1 MTHQVSTTSTPFPP
15 TNRSFF
21 SQSWVRVCLALTLIS
36 AQPLIAQHLRT
47 NSPSGAISNST
58 SQPTFE
64 LSKAETPDFQS
75 EAIATEQRA
84 VIPPDRGAP
93 DHTVGSGSR

>member
-1 MTHQVSTTSTPFPP
+1 MTYQISTTPLPP
-15 TNRSFF
+15 TNRSLF
-21 SQSWVRVCLALTLIS
+21 SQGWVRVCLALTLIS

-47 NSPSGAISNST
+47 SSPSSPLSNST
-58 SQPTFE
+58 SQTSFE
-64 LSKAETPDFQS
+64 LSKAEIPDFQS